1 VFGIPGV
8 NSRASSGEFGSKNMS
23 PVTPKSPK
31 VAKAR
36 KPLIFL
42 VDDQPML
49 LDLAEISLQGGDY
62 ALKKFLD
69 PEEALDSFLN
79 ARVKPDLLIT
89 DYALGKMNGLELIER
104 CKAAKPDLK
113 TILVSGT
120 AGAEIVLESP
130 VKVDRFV
137 GKPYQPTG
145 LADLVQRV
153 LTEAA

>member
-1 VFGIPGV
+1 M
-8 NSRASSGEFGSKNMS
+8 SQTTSKGSKA
-23 PVTPKSPK
+23 
-31 VAKAR
+31 AKAR
-36 KPLIFL
+36 RPLIFL

-120 AGAEIVLESP
+120 AGAEIVLESA

>member
-1 VFGIPGV
+1 M
-8 NSRASSGEFGSKNMS
+8 SS
-23 PVTPKSPK
+23 PSPK
-31 VAKAR
+31 GPLQVRAR

-42 VDDQPML
+42 VDDQPVL
-49 LDLAEISLQGGDY
+49 LDLAEVSLQGGDY
-62 ALKKFLD
+62 AVKKFLD
-69 PEEALDSFLN
+69 PEEALEAFLK
-79 ARVKPDLLIT
+79 AKVKPDLLIT

-130 VKVDRFV
+130 VLVDRFV

-145 LADLVQRV
+145 LADLVQRI
-153 LTEAA
+153 LAEAA

>member
-1 VFGIPGV
+1 M
-8 NSRASSGEFGSKNMS
+8 SQATSEGSK
-23 PVTPKSPK
+23 P
-31 VAKAR
+31 AKAR
-36 KPLIFL
+36 KPLIFI

-69 PEEALDSFLN
+69 PEEALQSFLS
-79 ARVKPDLLIT
+79 ARIKPDLLIT

-120 AGAEIVLESP
+120 AGAEIVLESA

-153 LTEAA
+153 LSEAA

>member
-1 VFGIPGV
+1 MSQA
-8 NSRASSGEFGSKNMS
+8 NLKASKT
-23 PVTPKSPK
+23 V
-31 VAKAR
+31 KAR

-49 LDLAEISLQGGDY
+49 LDLAEISLQSGDY

-69 PEEALDSFLN
+69 PEEALAAFLKS
-79 ARVKPDLLIT
+79 RTKPDLLIT

-120 AGAEIVLESP
+120 AGAEIVLESA

-145 LADLVQRV
+145 LAELVQRV
-153 LTEAA
+153 LGEAA

>member
-1 VFGIPGV
+1 
-8 NSRASSGEFGSKNMS
+8 M
-23 PVTPKSPK
+23 
-31 VAKAR
+31 R

-62 ALKKFLD
+62 TMKKFLD
-69 PEEALDSFLN
+69 PEEALDSFLK

-130 VKVDRFV
+130 VRVDRFV

-153 LTEAA
+153 LSEAA

>member
-1 VFGIPGV
+1 MR
-8 NSRASSGEFGSKNMS
+8 SAR
-23 PVTPKSPK
+23 
-31 VAKAR
+31 AR

-42 VDDQPML
+42 VDDQPVL

-69 PEEALDSFLN
+69 PELALDTFLK

-120 AGAEIVLESP
+120 AGAEIVLDSS
-130 VKVDRFV
+130 VRVDRFV

-145 LADLVQRV
+145 LAELVQRV
-153 LTEAA
+153 LGDAE

>member
-1 VFGIPGV
+1 MSQA
-8 NSRASSGEFGSKNMS
+8 NLKGSKN
-23 PVTPKSPK
+23 V
-31 VAKAR
+31 KAR

-49 LDLAEISLQGGDY
+49 LDLAEISLQSGDY

-69 PEEALDSFLN
+69 PEEALDAFLKS
-79 ARVKPDLLIT
+79 RTKPDLLIT

-120 AGAEIVLESP
+120 AGAEIVLESA

-145 LADLVQRV
+145 LAELVQRV
-153 LTEAA
+153 LGEAA

>member
-1 VFGIPGV
+1 
-8 NSRASSGEFGSKNMS
+8 MS
-23 PVTPKSPK
+23 QASPK
-31 VAKAR
+31 GAKNGKAR
-36 KPLIFL
+36 RPLIFL

-62 ALKKFLD
+62 SLKKFLD
-69 PEEALDSFLN
+69 PEEALDVFLK
-79 ARVKPDLLIT
+79 ARIKPDLLIT

-130 VKVDRFV
+130 VKVDRFI

-145 LADLVQRV
+145 LAELVHRV
-153 LTEAA
+153 LVEAA

>member
-1 VFGIPGV
+1 
-8 NSRASSGEFGSKNMS
+8 
-23 PVTPKSPK
+23 
-31 VAKAR
+31 
-36 KPLIFL
+36 
-42 VDDQPML
+42 ML

-62 ALKKFLD
+62 ALRKFLD
-69 PEEALDSFLN
+69 PEEALDTFLK

-130 VKVDRFV
+130 VHVDRFV

-145 LADLVQRV
+145 LAELVQRV
-153 LTEAA
+153 LGGDA

>member
-1 VFGIPGV
+1 MVSVFTDG
-8 NSRASSGEFGSKNMS
+8 RARPAKRMSQANLKGSKA
-23 PVTPKSPK
+23 
-31 VAKAR
+31 AKAR

-49 LDLAEISLQGGDY
+49 LDLAEISLQAGDY

-69 PEEALDSFLN
+69 PEQALDAFLKS
-79 ARVKPDLLIT
+79 RTKPDLLIT

-145 LADLVQRV
+145 LAELVQRV
-153 LTEAA
+153 LGEAA

>member
-1 VFGIPGV
+1 MSSVFTVVRLRPAKRMSQA
-8 NSRASSGEFGSKNMS
+8 NLKGSKA
-23 PVTPKSPK
+23 
-31 VAKAR
+31 AKAR

-49 LDLAEISLQGGDY
+49 LDLAEISLQAGDY

-69 PEEALDSFLN
+69 PEEALEAFL
-79 ARVKPDLLIT
+79 RSRTKPDLLIT

-137 GKPYQPTG
+137 
-145 LADLVQRV
+145 
-153 LTEAA
+153 

>member
-1 VFGIPGV
+1 MSQA
-8 NSRASSGEFGSKNMS
+8 NHKGSK
-23 PVTPKSPK
+23 T
-31 VAKAR
+31 AKAK

-49 LDLAEISLQGGDY
+49 LDLAEISLQKGDY
-62 ALKKFLD
+62 SLRKFLD
-69 PEEALDSFLN
+69 PEEALDVFLKS
-79 ARVKPDLLIT
+79 RTKPDLLIT

-120 AGAEIVLESP
+120 AGAEIILESA

-145 LADLVQRV
+145 LAELVEKV
-153 LTEAA
+153 LSEAA